1 MPRSLLDF
9 RWRALATAL
18 VLALPIAGC
27 KDAPTVPIALQQ
39 LAGGEEWVAMPA
51 PRELPGLESWL
62 PYADRQT
69 PQGREALARV
79 HEMSTAAEHARTA
92 GRLLEATRL
101 EREAE
106 RIAVLSLASF
116 PAPRELQ
123 RSLYALDFWAD
134 RVEAEVALDRAPEL
148 AAALAEVKT
157 AQAHARSLLVAGDT
171 TSAVLQIA
179 RASERVREFTP
190 TAVALRVLARV
201 EGRLQA
207 QSGRDAAVDRAL
219 HLLASARQELLTGD
233 PRRALR
239 RALYALQLA
248 HGSAMPAE
256 GSRGCEGPG
265 C

>member
-1 MPRSLLDF
+1 MARSLLIF
-9 RWRALATAL
+9 RCRALAAGL
-18 VLALPIAGC
+18 FLALPLAGC
-27 KDAPTVPIALQQ
+27 KDAPTVPSALQQ
-39 LAGGEEWVAMPA
+39 LAGGEEWVAIPA

-62 PYADRQT
+62 PYADRET
-69 PQGREALARV
+69 PEGREALGLVQELSA
-79 HEMSTAAEHARTA
+79 AAERARGA

-106 RIAVLSLASF
+106 RVAVLSLARF
-116 PAPRELQ
+116 PAPQELQ

-134 RVEAEVALDRAPEL
+134 RVEAEVALDRAPEI

-157 AQAHARSLLVAGDT
+157 ARARAVTLLAAGDT
-171 TSAVLQIA
+171 TSAVLQMA
-179 RASERVREFTP
+179 AASERVREFTP

-201 EGRLQA
+201 EGRLQPQA
-207 QSGRDAAVDRAL
+207 GRDPALGRAL

-248 HGSAMPAE
+248 HGSALPVE
-256 GSRGCEGPG
+256 GARECEGPG

>member
-9 RWRALATAL
+9 RWRALATGL
-18 VLALPIAGC
+18 VLALPLAAC
-27 KDAPTVPIALQQ
+27 KDAPTVPTALQQ

-62 PYADRQT
+62 PYADGES

-79 HEMSTAAEHARTA
+79 HQASAAAERARA
-92 GRLLEATRL
+92 EGRLLEATRL

-106 RIAVLSLASF
+106 RITVLSLARF
-116 PAPRELQ
+116 PAPRELRQ
-123 RSLYALDFWAD
+123 SLYALDFWSD
-134 RVEAEVALDRAPEL
+134 RVESEVALDRAPEM
-148 AAALAEVKT
+148 AAALAEVK
-157 AQAHARSLLVAGDT
+157 AARAHARSLLAAGDT

-179 RASERVREFTP
+179 HASERVREFTP

-207 QSGRDAAVDRAL
+207 QEGRDAAVDRAL

-248 HGSAMPAE
+248 HGSAMPAARSGE
-256 GSRGCEGPG
+256 CEGPA